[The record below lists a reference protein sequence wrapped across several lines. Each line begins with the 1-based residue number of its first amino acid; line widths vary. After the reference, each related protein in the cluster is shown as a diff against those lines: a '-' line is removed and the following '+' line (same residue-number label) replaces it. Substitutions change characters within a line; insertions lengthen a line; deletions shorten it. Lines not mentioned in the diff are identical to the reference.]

1 MGNIGKRRD
10 GAMATRTAE
19 EIFAHDGQALSAGRL
34 DDTVRHS
41 VHPG

>member
-10 GAMATRTAE
+10 GAMATRTPDDG
-19 EIFAHDGQALSAGRL
+19 IDTFSFDHDKIRVQ
-34 DDTVRHS
+34 TVKHS